1 MAAIMYFERLGKLKP
16 EKGFAT
22 GTDLADIE
30 FYVAKNKNPRIT
42 DQVFLIMTDDK
53 GMRDVVELEYKGPA
67 ANPTYNIYKV
77 SLRQPVRLV
86 SGMIT
91 LQLMA
96 LAPGSSDYNL
106 STEFSISLTAEHY
119 EIARQ
124 IYLTKALGAQVQGYY
139 TEIVELF
146 QQLIRIEKGE

>member
-1 MAAIMYFERLGKLKP
+1 MAAILYFEKLGSLRP
-16 EKGFAT
+16 AKGFAS

-30 FYVAKNKNPRIT
+30 FYVAKKSHVRE
-42 DQVFLIMTDDK
+42 QVFLIMTDDK
-53 GMRDVVELEYKGPA
+53 GMRDVVELEYKQPA
-67 ANPTYNIYKV
+67 ANPVYDIYIV
-77 SLRQPVRLV
+77 SLRQPVRLI

-96 LAPGSSDYNL
+96 LVPGSSDYRL
-106 STEFSISLTAEHY
+106 STEFTISLTASHY

-124 IYLTKALGAQVQGYY
+124 IYLTKALGAQVQSYY